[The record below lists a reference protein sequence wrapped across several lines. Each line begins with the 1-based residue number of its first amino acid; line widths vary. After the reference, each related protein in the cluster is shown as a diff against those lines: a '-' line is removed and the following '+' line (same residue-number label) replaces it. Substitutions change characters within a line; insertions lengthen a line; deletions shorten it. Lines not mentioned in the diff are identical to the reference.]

1 MFFVYM
7 CLRKKKK
14 NLKKKKKKEL
24 KIIIWRNPGGQWED
38 GRMSAPGCGNRKRIQ
53 NEVEYE
59 GSKYYVLESQEFY
72 EGQSQPRFDESCKTM
87 P

>member
-7 CLRKKKK
+7 CLRKKIKK
-14 NLKKKKKKEL
+14 NEL

-53 NEVEYE
+53 NEVEY
-59 GSKYYVLESQEFY
+59 
-72 EGQSQPRFDESCKTM
+72 
-87 P
+87 